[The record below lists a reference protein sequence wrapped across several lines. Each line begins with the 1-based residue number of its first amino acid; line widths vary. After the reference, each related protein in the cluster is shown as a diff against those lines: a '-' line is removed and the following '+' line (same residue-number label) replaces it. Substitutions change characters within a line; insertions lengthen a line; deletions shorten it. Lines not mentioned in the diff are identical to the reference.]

1 MSSNLSLQPDFA
13 LLFKRGR
20 SAETYAHGTQI
31 FKEGDA
37 GNQMYVVLK
46 GEVEIRVG
54 GKPVFTVKAGDIFG
68 EMALIEKATRSASAV
83 TIGQTEIVPV
93 DEEAFL
99 FLVQQ
104 TPYFALN
111 VMRTLAAR
119 LREMDK
125 RILGQM

>member
-1 MSSNLSLQPDFA
+1 
-13 LLFKRGR
+13 
-20 SAETYAHGTQI
+20 
-31 FKEGDA
+31 
-37 GNQMYVVLK
+37 
-46 GEVEIRVG
+46 
-54 GKPVFTVKAGDIFG
+54 
-68 EMALIEKATRSASAV
+68 MALIERATRSASAV

-111 VMRTLAAR
+111 VMRTLAGR